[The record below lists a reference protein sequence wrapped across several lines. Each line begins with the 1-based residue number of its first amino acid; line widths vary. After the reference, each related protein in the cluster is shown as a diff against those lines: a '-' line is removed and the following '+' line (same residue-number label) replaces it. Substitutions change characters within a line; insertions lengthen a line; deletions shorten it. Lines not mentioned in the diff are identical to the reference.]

1 MPRADD
7 FTKRHIGST
16 PEQISQMLANLDLD
30 SLDELMEKTIP
41 DAIVSK
47 SEMSL
52 PRSLD
57 ENRLNKEVRTIAADN
72 HVAISMIGMGYYG
85 TVTPPVIRRNVLEN
99 PDWYT
104 AYTPYQAEISQA
116 RLEVLMAFQQMIM
129 DLTSMD
135 LANASLLDEATA
147 AAEAMQ
153 VARRVSK
160 SKSDRFFVDQN
171 VFPQTLAVI
180 QTRARP
186 LDIEVII
193 GDIENELAGE
203 PCFAA
208 FMQNPA
214 GDGLFRDCT
223 AVIRQ
228 LHEQNALAIV
238 AADPLSLVMVKPPG
252 EMGADIVVGS
262 TQRFGVPMGFGGPH
276 AAYLATHERYK
287 RSIPGRLI
295 GTTIDSNGNLAYRMA
310 LQTRE
315 QHIRRDKA
323 TSNICTSQV
332 LLAIMATVYAMY
344 HGPEGLYRIASGI
357 NRLTRVL
364 ASELANM
371 GFEVVH
377 DHYFDTIRTRLPG
390 KASGLID
397 KAERARY
404 NLRLVD
410 DDHVGI
416 SLDETTNREKVVGLL
431 EVFEGLTTGQVR
443 GNLFDIDLPGSIPE
457 NLVRTSSYLTHPIF
471 HHFRSE
477 TEFMRYL
484 RRTASKDI
492 TLAQS
497 MIPLGSCTMK
507 LNAASEMEPISNP
520 NFAHIHP
527 FAPSKH
533 TRGYQQCIGSL
544 EKMLCE
550 ITGFDGFSFQPNAG
564 SQGEYAG
571 LLCIRAHHHANEQPH
586 RDICLIPSSAH
597 GTNPASAI
605 MAGMKVVV
613 VDCDIDGNIDID
625 DFTGK
630 AREYRDTL
638 SATMITYP
646 STHGVFEESIVDL
659 CQIVHDNGGQ
669 VYMDGANMNA
679 MVGFCR
685 PAEMGADVMHLNL
698 HKTFAIPHGGGG
710 PGMGPIGVRN
720 HLRSFLPSHPVIHCN
735 QGGSAPIGT
744 VSGAPWGSPLILLIS
759 WSYLRLL
766 GKHGLRRATQI
777 AILNA
782 NYIAHRLDPYFPV
795 VYKGVQGHVAHECVI
810 NLAPIREK
818 SGITVEDVA
827 KRLID
832 YGFHAPTMSWP
843 VPDSMMIEP
852 TESESLDEL
861 NRFCDAMIHIR
872 EEIAEIEQGK
882 ASLKNSLLTNAP
894 HAYHL
899 LTDDDWDRPYSKE
912 RAFFPTRETK
922 RNKFWPPVG
931 RIDNVYGDRNLV
943 CSCPPISEY
952 E

>member
-16 PEQISQMLANLDLD
+16 PEQISQMLSELGLD
-30 SLDELMEKTIP
+30 SLDELMEMTIP
-41 DAIVSK
+41 DAIISK
-47 SEMSL
+47 YSYSI

-57 ENRLNKEVRTIAADN
+57 ENRLNKEVRTIAAEN

-129 DLTSMD
+129 DLTSMS

-153 VARRVSK
+153 VARRVNPK
-160 SKSDRFFVDQN
+160 KPDRVLVDQN
-171 VFPQTLAVI
+171 IFPQTLAVI
-180 QTRARP
+180 QTRAEP
-186 LDIEVII
+186 LDIEVVI
-193 GDIENELAGE
+193 GDTTDGSIEED
-203 PCFAA
+203 CFATIL
-208 FMQNPA
+208 QNPA
-214 GDGLFRDCT
+214 GDGEFRDYSP
-223 AVIRQ
+223 VI
-228 LHEQNALAIV
+228 EQIHNKGALAIV
-238 AADPLSLVMVKPPG
+238 IADPLSLVMTQSPG

-276 AAYLATHERYK
+276 AAYFATHEKYK

-332 LLAIMATVYAMY
+332 LLAILATVYAMY
-344 HGPEGLYRIASGI
+344 HGPEGLNRIATGI

-364 ASELANM
+364 ASELKSL
-371 GFEVVH
+371 GFQVVH
-377 DHYFDTIRTRLPG
+377 DHYFDTLKIRIIG
-390 KASGLID
+390 KAQSLID

-404 NLRLVD
+404 NLRLID
-410 DDHVGI
+410 NDHVGI

-431 EVFEGLTTGQVR
+431 EVFEGLTAGQIR
-443 GNLFDIDLPGSIPE
+443 GNLFDIDLPASIPE
-457 NLVRTSSYLTHPIF
+457 HLIRTSNYLTHPIF

-520 NFAHIHP
+520 SFAHIHP
-527 FAPSKH
+527 FAPAKH
-533 TRGYQQCIGSL
+533 THGYQVCIRSL

-550 ITGFDGFSFQPNAG
+550 ITGFDSFSFQPNAG

-571 LLCIRAHHHANEQPH
+571 LLCIRAYHHANDNTE
-586 RDICLIPSSAH
+586 RDVCLIPSSAH

-605 MAGMKVVV
+605 MAGMKVIVV
-613 VDCDIDGNIDID
+613 NCDSDGNIDID
-625 DFTGK
+625 DFRNK
-630 AREYRDTL
+630 AVENRERL

-646 STHGVFEESIVDL
+646 STHGVFEESILEL
-659 CQIVHDNGGQ
+659 CHIVHENGGQ

-685 PAEMGADVMHLNL
+685 PAEIGADVMHLNL

-720 HLRSFLPSHPVIHCN
+720 HLRPFLPKHPVVSSN
-735 QGGSAPIGT
+735 QSGSASIGT
-744 VSGAPWGSPLILLIS
+744 ISSAPYGSPLILLIS
-759 WSYLRLL
+759 WCYLRLL
-766 GKHGLRRATQI
+766 GKHGLRRATQV

-782 NYIAHRLDPYFPV
+782 NYIAHRIDPHYPI
-795 VYKGVQGHVAHECVI
+795 VYKGIRGHVAHECVI
-810 NLAPIREK
+810 NLAPIKEK
-818 SGITVEDVA
+818 SGVTVDDIA

-832 YGFHAPTMSWP
+832 YGFHAPTVSWP

-852 TESESLDEL
+852 TESESLVEL
-861 NRFCDAMIHIR
+861 NRFCNAMIQIR

-882 ASLKNSLLTNAP
+882 ASLQNSLLTNAP
-894 HAYHL
+894 HTYHL
-899 LTDDDWDRPYSKE
+899 LTKADWDRPYSKE

-931 RIDNVYGDRNLV
+931 RIDNVYGDRNLN
-943 CSCPPISEY
+943 CTCPPIHEY